1 MTLDVA
7 MVSQYDTKGTG
18 SKRVIEI
25 LSCIKIKNFCVSKDT
40 IRVNR
45 QPTEWEKILAN
56 HTSDRGLI
64 SRILKELLQSK
75 SRKKKKSNSLIEK
88 VGKGNIS
95 DGAVVKIVH
104 FNCRGHRFN
113 P

>member
-18 SKRVIEI
+18 SKKETEI

-56 HTSDRGLI
+56 HISDRGLI
-64 SRILKELLQSK
+64 SRILNELLQN
-75 SRKKKKSNSLIEK
+75 KKKKKNSLIEK
-88 VGKGNIS
+88 VGKGNVS
-95 DGAVVKIVH
+95 DGAVVKILH

>member
-18 SKRVIEI
+18 SKRETEI

-56 HTSDRGLI
+56 HISDRGLI

-75 SRKKKKSNSLIEK
+75 KKKKKNSLIEK
-88 VGKGNIS
+88 VGKGNVS
-95 DGAVVKIVH
+95 DGAVVKILH
-104 FNCRGHRFN
+104 FNSRGHRFN